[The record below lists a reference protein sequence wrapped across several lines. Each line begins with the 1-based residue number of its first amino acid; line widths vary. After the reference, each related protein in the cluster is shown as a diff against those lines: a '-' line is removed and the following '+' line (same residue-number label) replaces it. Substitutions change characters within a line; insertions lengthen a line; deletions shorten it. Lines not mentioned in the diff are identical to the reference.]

1 MTENKVTKHP
11 IVVNGRFLGTPLTG
25 VERYA
30 RELLSALRDDV
41 GRPFV
46 VAAPPGRIEPPRVID
61 RPSEASSKWT
71 GAKGHAWE
79 QLRLP
84 ALFRRTDGRVLLS
97 PCNWGP
103 LRVDEQLIVL
113 HDVAPFVARSSFSG
127 AYGAWARTFA
137 KAVGRRRQTLAT
149 VSEFS
154 RRALI
159 AQLDVDPGRV
169 VVVPPGVGAPFDVA
183 APNVE
188 GPGEL
193 GLFVGGHIARKN
205 LPFAIRAWEPIW
217 RKHDLPLHV
226 VVRSAASG
234 ALRVRDAN
242 RRNPA
247 LVFHEDVDDDRLCE
261 LYRRAVCV
269 LSPSHHEGFGLPLL
283 EGMAL
288 GTPFLSSATGAA
300 EELAVLPDQVLPLQ
314 EDLWTARIEEL
325 LDSEPR
331 GLRESSVEVAR
342 RYTWAGSAT
351 ALAAAIDARWG

>member
-1 MTENKVTKHP
+1 MTESTATKHP
-11 IVVNGRFLGTPLTG
+11 IVVNGRFLGTPVTG

-30 RELLSALRDDV
+30 RGLLDALRDDAR
-41 GRPFV
+41 RPFV
-46 VAAPPGRIEPPRVID
+46 VAAPPDRIHPSAVVD
-61 RPSEASSKWT
+61 APSEVASKWT
-71 GAKGHAWE
+71 GVKGHAWE

-84 ALFRRTDGRVLLS
+84 ALFRRTNGRVLLS

-103 LRVDEQLIVL
+103 LRVDEQLVVL
-113 HDVAPFVARSSFSG
+113 HDIAPFVARSSFSG
-127 AYGAWARTFA
+127 AYGAWARAFA
-137 KAVGRRRQTLAT
+137 KALGRRRQTLAT

-159 AQLDVDPGRV
+159 EELDVDPGRV

-183 APNVE
+183 TPNIE

-193 GLFVGGHIARKN
+193 GLFVGGHIERKN

-217 RKHDLPLHV
+217 NKHHLPLHV

-247 LVFHEDVDDDRLCE
+247 LVFHEDIDDGRLCE
-261 LYRRAVCV
+261 LYRQALCV

-300 EELAVLPDQVLPLQ
+300 KELAVLPDQVLPLQ
-314 EDLWTARIEEL
+314 EDLWTARIETL
-325 LDSEPR
+325 LGSDIRS
-331 GLRESSVEVAR
+331 LRESSVALAR
-342 RYTWAGSAT
+342 RYTWARSAT
-351 ALAAAIDARWG
+351 TLAAVIDARWG